1 MKNKWAIITI
11 VAVVFVL
18 SLLLWPEVIP
28 IHKVPL
34 EQLSIKS
41 GLDGFTPSVITT
53 TTASVLFRDT
63 LTRQITS
70 TTRII
75 TEITEPTEIRDVSPN
90 IKALILGAPS
100 DITTQCADSLKS
112 IVGEDIHIIDI
123 TKSEEIEP
131 NVWDSYGV
139 RAIYKIESVI
149 RLSANTE
156 ITAPVVLFLD
166 NDDTLLAVF
175 RWPYPAPS
183 REEIMALA
191 NIGLG
196 YYGVYIPLPESYGVQ
211 ILTNDQKQMLKEAL
225 DPIYKINV
233 YIR

>member
-1 MKNKWAIITI
+1 MMKNKWVLI
-11 VAVVFVL
+11 VIFVTVL
-18 SLLLWPEVIP
+18 ILTFFLWPES
-28 IHKVPL
+28 L
-34 EQLSIKS
+34 SQSSGQLSIKS
-41 GLDGFTPSVITT
+41 ELDGFTPTVITT

-63 LTRQITS
+63 LTHQITS

-75 TEITEPTEIRDVSPN
+75 AEITEPTEIKDISSN
-90 IKALILGAPS
+90 IKALILSAPS
-100 DITTQCADSLKS
+100 ETTTQCAESLKD
-112 IVGEDIHIIDI
+112 IVGEDISIIDI

-139 RAIYKIESVI
+139 MAVYKIESAI
-149 RLSANTE
+149 RLSANAE
-156 ITAPVVLFLD
+156 ITVPVVFLLD
-166 NDDTLLAVF
+166 NNNTLLAVF
-175 RWPYPAPS
+175 SWPYPDPS
-183 REEIMALA
+183 KEELMVLA